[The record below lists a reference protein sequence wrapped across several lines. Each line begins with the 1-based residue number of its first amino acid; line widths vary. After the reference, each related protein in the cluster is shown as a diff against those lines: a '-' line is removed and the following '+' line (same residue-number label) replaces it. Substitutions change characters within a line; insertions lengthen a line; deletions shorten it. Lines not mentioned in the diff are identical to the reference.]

1 MDLSD
6 LRVFRTI
13 VDEGSVT
20 RAADRLHT
28 VQSNVTTRLRLLEEN
43 LGTPLFDRINRR
55 LVITPAG
62 TLLAGYADRLLKLA
76 DEARQAVLNLDT
88 PQGALRLGSMETT
101 AAARLP
107 AVIADFRRQHPQVE
121 LRLRTAHTA
130 ALVQEVLAHQLDA
143 ALVSGPLLHPDLESR
158 PVVVEELVLISAAD
172 WAPIS
177 SLNDLVARGPV
188 ELMTFREGC
197 SYRQRLVDWLRREGV
212 PIAQVSEF
220 GTFEAILGCVAAG
233 MGVSLVPRAILGA
246 HLTGTESGVNP
257 ANATLRIHP
266 VPPDVAQATTLMI
279 WHRARSHQPARAAFA
294 DCLEARLGPMH
305 T

>member
-172 WAPIS
+172 WAPMT

-212 PIAQVSEF
+212 PIAQLSEF

-233 MGVSLVPRAILGA
+233 MGISLVPRAILGA
-246 HLTGTESGVNP
+246 HLTGMESGVNP